1 MAGLALLSL
10 PRGVRADAP
19 AGKAMRIGYVELA
32 DDPRYADRGALS
44 GIAFTDLGRPYLGS
58 QVALADAQAIGRV
71 VKVEFSM
78 EKAAGKS
85 VDDLAQQVSRWLSAE
100 DIHFVLADLPAA
112 TLKDLARRLA
122 SQPVM
127 LLNVSA
133 PDDSLRAEDCAAN
146 VLHTYPSQA
155 MLADAL
161 LQYLAS
167 KEWTQILVLQGPAPE
182 DAAQVA
188 ALERSA
194 KKFRAR
200 IVDVRRFLLTNDPRN
215 RAQTN
220 IVLMTNGARY
230 DVVYVADSSREFARY
245 VPFQTALPRPVVGSA
260 GLMPTAW
267 SWAWDRDA
275 AVQLQHRFEKLA
287 PPRRMNA
294 ADWAAWEAVKALT
307 QSVVRTK
314 STSFDAVRAFLLSD
328 KLTLDTVKGNPG
340 SFRPWD
346 HQLRAP
352 VLLST
357 ADAVIERAPLP
368 EFLHQ
373 TDVLDTLGIDA
384 PETKCHL

>member
-1 MAGLALLSL
+1 MTGLALLSL
-10 PRGVRADAP
+10 PRGVRADTP

-32 DDPRYADRGALS
+32 DDPRYAERGALS

-71 VKVEFSM
+71 VKVEFSI
-78 EKAAGKS
+78 EKASGKS
-85 VDDLAQQVSRWLSAE
+85 VDDLAQQVSKWLSAE

-127 LLNVSA
+127 LFNVSA

-220 IVLMTNGARY
+220 IVLMTTGARY
-230 DVVYVADSSREFARY
+230 DVVYV
-245 VPFQTALPRPVVGSA
+245 
-260 GLMPTAW
+260 
-267 SWAWDRDA
+267 
-275 AVQLQHRFEKLA
+275 
-287 PPRRMNA
+287 
-294 ADWAAWEAVKALT
+294 
-307 QSVVRTK
+307 
-314 STSFDAVRAFLLSD
+314 
-328 KLTLDTVKGNPG
+328 
-340 SFRPWD
+340 
-346 HQLRAP
+346 
-352 VLLST
+352 
-357 ADAVIERAPLP
+357 
-368 EFLHQ
+368 
-373 TDVLDTLGIDA
+373 
-384 PETKCHL
+384 